1 MEMVERFAELVARPE
16 PEVGLAEG
24 ALLIASGADPE
35 LDPAASLASL
45 DEFSRGVH
53 DLVSLCRRLFVELG
67 FRGEPREY
75 HLPVNS
81 FLHRVVERRRGIP
94 ITLSVV
100 TLEVGR
106 RAGVPLEA
114 IGMPAHFLV
123 RDPGSGLYVDSFG
136 ATVLDGAGCEALYR
150 DVSGAGPEA
159 RFGEELLPVVGPRE
173 VLARILL
180 NLSRIY
186 RMNAD
191 PVNLEW
197 VMRMR
202 MVIPG
207 VPASEALHLA
217 RAIASQGRLRE
228 AAAELEARAEGD
240 EEVAETFLPAA
251 RTLRAQLN

>member
-1 MEMVERFAELVARPE
+1 MEMLDGFAELVRRPE
-16 PEVGLAEG
+16 SEVDLAEG
-24 ALLIASGADPE
+24 ALMIAGGADPA
-35 LDPAASLASL
+35 LDPSAPLASL
-45 DEFSRGVH
+45 DEFAEGVH

-67 FRGEPREY
+67 FRGERREY
-75 HLPVNS
+75 HSPINS
-81 FLHRVVERRRGIP
+81 LLHRVVERRRGIP

-100 TLEVGR
+100 TLEVAR
-106 RAGVPLEA
+106 RASVPLEA

-123 RDPGSGLYVDSFG
+123 RDPRSGLYVDSFG
-136 ATVLDGAGCEALYR
+136 ATVLDDAGCEALYR
-150 DVSGAGPEA
+150 DVSGAGPEVK
-159 RFGEELLPVVGPRE
+159 FGADLLPVVGPRE
-173 VLARILL
+173 ILARILL
-180 NLSRIY
+180 NLARIY

-207 VPASEALHLA
+207 VPPTEALQLA

-228 AAAELEARAEGD
+228 AAVELEARAEGD
-240 EEVAETFLPAA
+240 EDLAETFLPAA

>member
-1 MEMVERFAELVARPE
+1 MEMVDRFAELVRRPD

-24 ALLIASGADPE
+24 ALLIASGADPD
-35 LDPAASLASL
+35 LDPSASLASL
-45 DEFSRGVH
+45 DAFSEGVH

-75 HLPVNS
+75 HSPVNS
-81 FLHRVVERRRGIP
+81 LLHRVVERRRGIP

-136 ATVLDGAGCEALYR
+136 ATVLDKAGCEALYR
-150 DVSGAGPEA
+150 DVSGAGPEIS
-159 RFGEELLPVVGPRE
+159 FGEDLLPVVGTRE

-180 NLSRIY
+180 NLARIY
-186 RMNAD
+186 RMNAE

-197 VMRMR
+197 VMRLR

-207 VPASEALHLA
+207 VPASEALQLA
-217 RAIASQGRLRE
+217 RAIAAQCRLRE
-228 AAAELEARAEGD
+228 AAKELEARAEDD
-240 EEVAETFLPAA
+240 EELAETFLPAA